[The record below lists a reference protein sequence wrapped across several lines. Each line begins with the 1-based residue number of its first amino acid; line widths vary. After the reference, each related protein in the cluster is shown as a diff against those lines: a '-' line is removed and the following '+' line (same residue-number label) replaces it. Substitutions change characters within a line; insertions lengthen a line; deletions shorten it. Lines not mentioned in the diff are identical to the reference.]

1 MMMRQLSHQLLVWFI
16 LIALVPFAI
25 MAYLA
30 YAGAER
36 ALRAEVTNGLF
47 AIARRQV
54 DAIGAVVR
62 GHERNVTALARMPA
76 AADALLAL
84 ELALREAGPE
94 SAAYADIDRRV
105 RPFLTSY
112 VEEFNYV
119 DLALVSAGGEVV
131 FSVRRG
137 DEFST
142 NLKAGP
148 YRVTG
153 LGQAFERANTLL
165 VTEFS
170 DYAVYPATGEIAAFA
185 AAPVLQENRLVGVVA
200 LHLNND
206 DLYRVIHDYTG
217 LGETG
222 ETLLNRSNGN
232 HVIFITP
239 VRHDPNAAFR
249 RKVLFGASQ
258 GLPSQRAARGYRGE
272 GLALDYRGE
281 PTLAVWRYVPALSSG
296 LVVKIDTREAFRPI
310 ARLKMLTFG
319 LAGATLLV
327 VVLVALSVARA
338 IAGPVAKL
346 TAATARIADGDL
358 SRQVDVE
365 GRNEIGRLAG
375 SFNRM
380 AGQLGESM
388 ERLKT
393 TTAAKERIESE
404 LRVAHEIQMSILPKI
419 FPPFPQRPE
428 FDLHALIHPAQEVG
442 GDFYDFF
449 LIGDDELYFVIGD
462 VAGKGVPASLFMAVT
477 ITLFRSSLVWG
488 LNPAALLS
496 KLNQHLC
503 TDNESSLFV
512 TMFCGKL
519 QVASGEVLYSNGG
532 HNAPYVLRCNG
543 RLEPLPRVGGPAL
556 GLSDVA
562 RYQLGRVTLQP
573 QDALVLFTDGVT
585 EATGPDDQFFLESRL
600 EGCLRAAPVDTAREL
615 VERVSGAVS
624 AFTVGALQADDIT
637 LVALRYCGSASRSG
651 DAGDEEP

>member
-1 MMMRQLSHQLLVWFI
+1 MVTRRLSHQLLVWFV

-30 YAGAER
+30 YAGADR

-62 GHERNVTALARMPA
+62 NHEHNVTALARMPA
-76 AADALLAL
+76 AADALTAL
-84 ELALREAGPE
+84 ERALREAGPE

-119 DLALVSAGGEVV
+119 DLALVSPAGEVV

-148 YRVTG
+148 YRATG

-200 LHLNND
+200 IHLNND
-206 DLYRVIHDYTG
+206 ELYRVIHDYTG

-222 ETLLNRSNGN
+222 ETLLNRSNGD

-239 VRHDPNAAFR
+239 PRHDPDAAFR
-249 RKVLFGASQ
+249 LKVPFGASQ
-258 GLPSQRAARGYRGE
+258 GPSQLSARGYRGE

-281 PTLAVWRYVPALSSG
+281 PVLAVWRYVPALGGG

-338 IAGPVAKL
+338 IAGPVVKL
-346 TAATARIADGDL
+346 TPATARIADGDL
-358 SRQVDVE
+358 SRRVDVE

-380 AGQLGESM
+380 AGQLGESI

-404 LRVAHEIQMSILPKI
+404 LRVAHEIQMAILPKI

-503 TDNESSLFV
+503 ADNDASLFV

-519 QVASGEVLYSNGG
+519 QVTSGEVLYSNGG
-532 HNAPYVLRCNG
+532 HNAPYVLRSNG
-543 RLEPLPRVGGPAL
+543 SLEPLPRVGGPAL
-556 GLSDVA
+556 GLSDA
-562 RYQLGRVTLQP
+562 AKYKLGRVTLQP
-573 QDALVLFTDGVT
+573 QDALVLYTDGVT
-585 EATGPDDQFFLESRL
+585 EATDPDDQFFLESRL
-600 EGCLRAAPVDTAREL
+600 EACLRAAPVDNTARQL
-615 VERVSGAVS
+615 VERVSGAVD
-624 AFTVGALQADDIT
+624 AFTAGAPQADDIT

-651 DAGDEEP
+651 MAGDAEP

>member
-1 MMMRQLSHQLLVWFI
+1 V
-16 LIALVPFAI
+16 
-25 MAYLA
+25 
-30 YAGAER
+30 
-36 ALRAEVTNGLF
+36 
-47 AIARRQV
+47 
-54 DAIGAVVR
+54 
-62 GHERNVTALARMPA
+62 
-76 AADALLAL
+76 
-84 ELALREAGPE
+84 
-94 SAAYADIDRRV
+94 
-105 RPFLTSY
+105 
-112 VEEFNYV
+112 
-119 DLALVSAGGEVV
+119 
-131 FSVRRG
+131 
-137 DEFST
+137 
-142 NLKAGP
+142 
-148 YRVTG
+148 
-153 LGQAFERANTLL
+153 
-165 VTEFS
+165 
-170 DYAVYPATGEIAAFA
+170 
-185 AAPVLQENRLVGVVA
+185 
-200 LHLNND
+200 
-206 DLYRVIHDYTG
+206 
-217 LGETG
+217 
-222 ETLLNRSNGN
+222 
-232 HVIFITP
+232 
-239 VRHDPNAAFR
+239 
-249 RKVLFGASQ
+249 
-258 GLPSQRAARGYRGE
+258 
-272 GLALDYRGE
+272 
-281 PTLAVWRYVPALSSG
+281 
-296 LVVKIDTREAFRPI
+296 
-310 ARLKMLTFG
+310 
-319 LAGATLLV
+319 TLLV

-338 IAGPVAKL
+338 IAGPVVKL

-365 GRNEIGRLAG
+365 TRNEIGRLAG

-380 AGQLGESM
+380 AGQLGESI

-404 LRVAHEIQMSILPKI
+404 LRVAHEIQMAILPKI

-503 TDNESSLFV
+503 TDNEASLFV

-519 QVASGEVLYSNGG
+519 QVTSGEVLYSNGG

-543 RLEPLPRVGGPAL
+543 SLEPLPRVGGPAL
-556 GLSDVA
+556 GLSDAA

-600 EGCLRAAPVDTAREL
+600 EACLRAAPVDTAREL

-651 DAGDEEP
+651 NAGDEEP

>member
-1 MMMRQLSHQLLVWFI
+1 MRRLSHQLLVWFV
-16 LIALVPFAI
+16 LIALVPFAV

-62 GHERNVTALARMPA
+62 SHERNVTAVARMPA
-76 AADALLAL
+76 AAYALTAL
-84 ELALREAGPE
+84 ERALREAGSE
-94 SAAYADIDRRV
+94 SAAYADIDRQV

-119 DLALVSAGGEVV
+119 DLALVSSAGDVV
-131 FSVRRG
+131 FSVRQG
-137 DEFST
+137 KEFST
-142 NLKAGP
+142 NLRDGP
-148 YRVTG
+148 YRATG
-153 LGQAFERANTLL
+153 LAQAFERANTLL

-185 AAPVLQENRLVGVVA
+185 AAPVLQENRSVGVVA
-200 LHLNND
+200 LHLNNEE
-206 DLYRVIHDYTG
+206 LYRVIHDFTG

-222 ETLLNRSNGN
+222 ETLLNRSNGD

-239 VRHDPNAAFR
+239 PRHDPDAAFR
-249 RKVLFGASQ
+249 MKVPFDASQ
-258 GLPSQRAARGYRGE
+258 GPSQRSARGYRGE
-272 GLALDYRGE
+272 GIALDYRGE
-281 PTLAVWRYVPALSSG
+281 PVLAVWRYVPALGGG
-296 LVVKIDTREAFRPI
+296 LVVKIDTSEAFRPI
-310 ARLKMLTFG
+310 ARLKTLTFG
-319 LAGATLLV
+319 LAGATLIV
-327 VVLVALSVARA
+327 VALAALFVAGA
-338 IAGPVAKL
+338 IAGPVVKL
-346 TAATARIADGDL
+346 TAATERIADGDL

-365 GRNEIGRLAG
+365 ASNEIGRLAG

-380 AGQLGESM
+380 AGRLGESI

-393 TTAAKERIESE
+393 TTAAKERIDSE
-404 LRVAHEIQMSILPKI
+404 LRVAHEIQMGILPKI
-419 FPPFPQRPE
+419 FPPFPERPE

-496 KLNQHLC
+496 KLNEHLC
-503 TDNESSLFV
+503 ADDHESLFV
-512 TMFCGKL
+512 TIFCGKL
-519 QVASGEVLYSNGG
+519 HVTSGEVLYSNGG
-532 HNAPYVLRCNG
+532 HNAPYLLRSSG
-543 RLEPLPRVGGPAL
+543 SLEQVRRVGGPAL
-556 GLSDVA
+556 GLSDA
-562 RYQLGRVTLQP
+562 AKYQLGRVTLQQ
-573 QDALVLFTDGVT
+573 QDTLVLFTDGVT

-600 EGCLRAAPVDTAREL
+600 EACLRAAPVDTARQL
-615 VERVSGAVS
+615 VESVSGAVD
-624 AFTVGALQADDIT
+624 AFTAGARQADDIT
-637 LVALRYCGSASRSG
+637 LVALRYCGSTGRSG
-651 DAGDEEP
+651 EAGDEEP